1 MNILNIATIL
11 NDDTTLNDTSLA
23 ICIIDRIDMGVREVR
38 GFFTGDMTG
47 VDLERLVCS
56 LDENSRNL
64 LLDLTLLSILE
75 TQVMIHDVTTHRK
88 TLQFKNKQQDTWPNR
103 FVLSVALFTICFSVY
118 VVMRYIFVTNT
129 HGIKTEGV
137 IYEWL
142 VKIFGW
148 IKPFI
153 F

>member
-1 MNILNIATIL
+1 MNILNVSSTL
-11 NDDTTLNDTSLA
+11 NDDTTLGDTSLA
-23 ICIIDRIDMGVREVR
+23 NTVIDRIDMGVREVR
-38 GFFTGDMTG
+38 GLFTPEMSGMDIEAV
-47 VDLERLVCS
+47 VDSLESAVR
-56 LDENSRNL
+56 DR
-64 LLDLTLLSILE
+64 LLDVTILTMLE
-75 TQVMIHDVTTHRK
+75 SLVFIHDVTTHRN
-88 TLQFKNKQQDTWPNR
+88 TIQFKNKQQDTWPNR

-118 VVMRYIFVTNT
+118 VVMRYIFVINT